1 MHIWPVS
8 VQEYVQQVIPT
19 RTGPAGTGAGEKTGE
34 EKMDLHFTKIEGNG
48 NDFILIDEH
57 EGIAV
62 PDEMKAQFAA
72 LYCDRR
78 FGIGAD
84 GVLYL
89 SRSDKAD
96 LKMRLLQPDESEAEM
111 CGNGLRC
118 FVRYAYDA
126 GYIKEEC
133 IVETLAGVIA
143 VSMGYEDDTFMATI
157 DMPAPMFDRK
167 DIPATGD
174 GEYHEKILDFD
185 VYAVN
190 TGVPHAVAFV
200 DNVDAVDIDKAG
212 PVIRNH
218 ATFPKGANANF
229 VQRNEDGTLR
239 IRTFER
245 GVEGE
250 TYSCG
255 TGATASAVIAHKLG
269 MTGETINIETKGGPL
284 IVSIGDKVRMKGP
297 AVTVFWGTISF

>member
-1 MHIWPVS
+1 MAGVNVP
-8 VQEYVQQVIPT
+8 EYVKGSFEPGRVPPVRGAGQ
-19 RTGPAGTGAGEKTGE
+19 RTGDW
-34 EKMDLHFTKIEGNG
+34 KMDLHFTKLEGNG
-48 NDFILIDEH
+48 NDFILIDEY
-57 EGIAV
+57 EGIAI
-62 PDEMKAQFAA
+62 PDGMKARFAA

-96 LKMRLLQPDESEAEM
+96 LKMRLFQPDESEAEM

-118 FVRYAYDA
+118 FARYAFNS

-133 IVETLAGVIA
+133 SVETLAGVIG
-143 VSMGYEDDTFMATI
+143 VTVGYEDDTFMATI
-157 DMPAPMFDRK
+157 GMPAPMFSRK

-174 GEYHEKILDFD
+174 GEYLEKINGFD

-190 TGVPHAVAFV
+190 TGVPHAVVFV
-200 DNVDAVDIDKAG
+200 DNVDAVDIDEAG

-218 ATFPKGANANF
+218 PTFPKGANANF
-229 VQRNEDGTLR
+229 VQQTAADSLR
-239 IRTFER
+239 VRTFER

-255 TGATASAVIAHKLG
+255 TGATASAVTAHKLG
-269 MTGETINIETKGGPL
+269 MTGDTIHIETKGGPL
-284 IVSIGDKVRMKGP
+284 IVYMGDKVTMKGP
-297 AVTVFWGTISF
+297 AETVFWGTITF